1 MNTDGTLGHSSTL
14 TPCGCGNASRLSS
27 VRNGV
32 YAADCSYLDYSSL
45 VTNIFFKKNNTT
57 GMATSKNA
65 SLLNC
70 LQNTRGNNDAKNQ
83 SEFRLV

>member
-1 MNTDGTLGHSSTL
+1 
-14 TPCGCGNASRLSS
+14 
-27 VRNGV
+27 
-32 YAADCSYLDYSSL
+32 
-45 VTNIFFKKNNTT
+45 
-57 GMATSKNA
+57 MATSKNA